1 MCFLPIMCA
10 RHGERREGHDSG
22 AQEATI
28 GGGGEVRKN
37 DNNYIEWTTDRRR
50 CNALMLIRST
60 SYSAA
65 L

>member
-1 MCFLPIMCA
+1 MI
-10 RHGERREGHDSG
+10 DSG
-22 AQEATI
+22 GVKTI
-28 GGGGEVRKN
+28 SSRGDHRGGGGGGARKN
-37 DNNYIEWTTDRRR
+37 DNNHIEWTTDRRR